1 MFFLR
6 ASKRIVE
13 FIITEGLAFFI
24 EGHALRKLIAEDKY
38 FYATKK
44 SLILKKK
51 LVEIIAEITI

>member
-13 FIITEGLAFFI
+13 FIITEGLAFFYFLFFI

-44 SLILKKK
+44 SLILKKN
-51 LVEIIAEITI
+51 